1 MPRYFFHLP
10 DGRTVP
16 DDVGEEF
23 GSPET
28 AREHAV
34 AVARE
39 LSSGEVSDLLAGRHI
54 AVRDERGVV
63 IFKISLEPHRS

>member
-1 MPRYFFHLP
+1 MPRYFFHLT
-10 DGRTVP
+10 DGQTVP
-16 DDVGEEF
+16 DCVGEEF

-39 LSSGEVSDLLAGRHI
+39 LSRGGLSDLLTGRHI

-63 IFKISLEPHRS
+63 IFKISLEPHGS